1 MRKSIYALLALGAGS
16 LPAAAQ
22 TNSGVTL
29 YGLIDTTI
37 RYSTNEDAAG
47 HARTQMTD
55 GVLTGSRWGLRG
67 TEDLGGG
74 NKAWYILESGFS
86 PDTGTSQQGGR
97 LFGRTAVVGLDGD
110 YGKLALGRQY
120 TLAHEV
126 LSSYEAMAFANN
138 SIVGYQGGNYTGLR
152 YDNTVK
158 YIKSFGPVQAS
169 AAYTFGEVPGS
180 IKNSSAAAGALVY
193 SNGPLEVGTVYQQTQ
208 NVSSAFFGAV
218 PVAQASKQTVW
229 GLGGTWKAA
238 RAQYYLGYTNNR
250 LDVADYRNNVG
261 YVGTRYTLT
270 ESLALIGTFQYDWLR
285 HAGQSGKRLTTAG
298 MLDYSFSKRTDVY
311 LEVDYTH
318 LQGAWVALNSS
329 PAFNN
334 SGNTYGNGTRLGVVA
349 GVRHKF

>member
-1 MRKSIYALLALGAGS
+1 MKKQLITLLALGAGS
-16 LPAAAQ
+16 AGAAAQ
-22 TNSGVTL
+22 TTGVTL
-29 YGLIDTTI
+29 YGLVDTTI

-47 HARTQMTD
+47 HSKVQMTD

-67 TEDLGGG
+67 TEDLGG
-74 NKAWYILESGFS
+74 NLKAWFILESGFS

-158 YIKSFGPVQAS
+158 YIKSFGGLQVAG
-169 AAYTFGEVPGS
+169 AYTFGEVAGS
-180 IKNSSAAAGALVY
+180 IKNSSAAAGSLVY
-193 SNGPLEVGTVYQQTQ
+193 SSTSFEVGAVYQQTY
-208 NVSSAFFGAV
+208 NVSSAFFNAV
-218 PVAQASKQTVW
+218 PAAQASKQTVW
-229 GLGGTWKAA
+229 GLGGTYKAG

-261 YVGTRYTLT
+261 YVGGRYAFND
-270 ESLALIGTFQYDWLR
+270 ALSFIGTLQYDWLR
-285 HAGQSGKRLTTAG
+285 HAGESGKRLTTAG
-298 MLDYSFSKRTDVY
+298 MLDYAFSKRTDVY
-311 LEVDYTH
+311 MEVDYTH
-318 LQGAWVALNSS
+318 LQGAWIALNSA
-329 PAFNN
+329 PTFNN
-334 SGNTYGNGTRLGVVA
+334 SGNTFGNGTRLGVMA